1 MINLS
6 HEARLHLLATRR
18 TPGYEILLDIME
30 KYCVLAETELLKIK
44 PWAEEVAGYHAVAHA
59 QRAYF
64 ERVQKE
70 VEQQIA
76 EALAQIESPPVED
89 DPLSDAQIL
98 GMG

>member
-1 MINLS
+1 M
-6 HEARLHLLATRR
+6 LATRR
-18 TPGYEILLDIME
+18 TPGYEIVMDIME
-30 KYCVLAETELLKIK
+30 KYCLLAETELLKQK
-44 PWAEEVAGYHAVAHA
+44 PWSLEIQGYHAVAHA

-76 EALAQIESPPVED
+76 EAMAQMQPKPAED
-89 DPLSDAQIL
+89 GEISDANIL